1 MNTQVPDD
9 IDARLARVRGSILE
23 ALPSTRTHRFS
34 RAGRVTMVVAGASLF
49 AVALTGGTIAA
60 IQASQEDVDYSV
72 QCFDAA
78 SMSATSTTVV
88 LAEATDNET
97 GEVVPRDAI
106 DPAETCGEMWRMGF
120 LGQESAPTDPNSAN
134 FPVPE
139 LVACVLDNGVGAV
152 FPREDSTASSQSFCR
167 DLGLA
172 VWG

>member
-1 MNTQVPDD
+1 MSKQIPDD
-9 IDARLARVRGSILE
+9 IDERLARMRGNILE

-34 RAGRVTMVVAGASLF
+34 RAGRVTILVAGSSLF
-49 AVALTGGTIAA
+49 AIALTGGTIAA

-72 QCFDAA
+72 QCFEAA
-78 SMSATSTTVV
+78 SRSAESTTVV

-97 GEVVPRDAI
+97 GEIVPRDAI

-120 LGQESAPTDPNSAN
+120 LGQESAPADPNAAN
-134 FPVPE
+134 FPIPE

-152 FPREDSTASSQSFCR
+152 FPREDSTASSESFCR

-172 VWG
+172 VWD